1 MVMRCLAS
9 TLPLLREYREYMT
22 TGMVIK
28 ASDFWHSN
36 RVVEHRTEDPEVR
49 GSNPVDILTVVS
61 GNLATWFRS

>member
-1 MVMRCLAS
+1 
-9 TLPLLREYREYMT
+9 MT

-61 GNLATWFRS
+61 GSLATWFRSWAVRWC